1 METSNITK
9 MANGATESVTKNI
22 PIDGAE
28 AALKGV
34 NGAAESVTN
43 DIKNIAADAESNVTD
58 VMNKGKEDLN
68 KMTKQFDD
76 AIPKIDGV
84 EAALKE
90 VNVAQPVVKMI
101 LSSIP
106 NSTWKS
112 VSAASLDKICETVR
126 DAPDGDEATTVK
138 LQIIVLVNKLMTE
151 MMEKINKEKMQKN
164 IEREIMNKMM
174 GPLNELFD
182 KDYIRMKMMHDI
194 LTIHGTGISSY
205 LTSYLNSSYIKE
217 KDASDRNIYD
227 YISFNDMKEYEPE
240 LTKNDEDVD
249 GDNGDGDNVADG
261 AFGTVADGAFGTVA
275 DGAFG
280 TVADGAV
287 ADGAVGAV
295 GAVGTVAD
303 GAVGTVADGAVG
315 TVADGAVG
323 TVADGAVGTV
333 ADGAVG
339 TVADGANTIVAP
351 IDVAAAP
358 ADNAD
363 NAPANKIGGAP
374 PASETPTPDASA
386 ESASEPPSKSPM
398 SPEIKAPNVNLLGNI
413 IETAKTILESLDL
426 LIAKMIEQNL
436 KNQVE
441 AANDTDAGD
450 TEEPR
455 FVDELHQKIITAA
468 TYHLEKPEGR
478 QMYLRQI
485 DKLLTQSTNAITGM
499 NSIIGPLFAQCL
511 QSESIQTCIKTTI
524 ASIIGDKPDANQN
537 NKSVIRAEDV
547 QQFVNLLT
555 VEITKLYAEKNI
567 MGGMYKLLECN
578 KVDNDTIYKK
588 KVKDNEHPIQ
598 GGKQNNSNSRKS
610 NRNRKNSRN
619 RQYLPKKNNQTRK
632 KH

>member
-1 METSNITK
+1 METSN
-9 MANGATESVTKNI
+9 NVNVATESATNDI
-22 PIDGAE
+22 PKIDVAE
-28 AALKGV
+28 AALKDANV
-34 NGAAESVTN
+34 AAESVAN
-43 DIKNIAADAESNVTD
+43 NIKTIAADAESNVND

-90 VNVAQPVVKMI
+90 VNVAQPIVKMI
-101 LSSIP
+101 LASVP

-112 VSAASLDKICETVR
+112 VSAASLDKICDTVR
-126 DAPDGDEATTVK
+126 DAPDGDAATTVK

-151 MMEKINKEKMQKN
+151 MMEKINKETMQKN

-182 KDYIRMKMMHDI
+182 KEYIQIKMMHDI
-194 LTIHGTGISSY
+194 LTKYGAAPNKELAKY
-205 LTSYLNSSYIKE
+205 LTTYLNSSYIKE
-217 KDASDRNIYD
+217 KDTSDRNIYH

-240 LTKNDEDVD
+240 LTNNAEVD
-249 GDNGDGDNVADG
+249 
-261 AFGTVADGAFGTVA
+261 
-275 DGAFG
+275 
-280 TVADGAV
+280 
-287 ADGAVGAV
+287 
-295 GAVGTVAD
+295 D
-303 GAVGTVADGAVG
+303 GAVGTVADGAPVAVTDDDVNVDNANG
-315 TVADGAVG
+315 APADADGAP
-323 TVADGAVGTV
+323 VAV
-333 ADGAVG
+333 ANGD
-339 TVADGANTIVAP
+339 
-351 IDVAAAP
+351 P
-358 ADNAD
+358 ADNNDA
-363 NAPANKIGGAP
+363 NATIGGVP
-374 PASETPTPDASA
+374 PASDASA

-398 SPEIKAPNVNLLGNI
+398 SPAVKMPNVNLLGNI
-413 IETAKTILESLDL
+413 AETAKTILESLDL

-511 QSESIQTCIKTTI
+511 QSGSIQTCIKTTI
-524 ASIIGDKPDANQN
+524 ASIIEPENQKN
-537 NKSVIRAEDV
+537 NTYEISEQEI
-547 QQFVNLLT
+547 QLFVEKLT
-555 VEITKLYAEKNI
+555 DEIKALYQEKNI

-578 KVDNDTIYKK
+578 KVDNDTIDKK
-588 KVKDNEHPIQ
+588 KVKDNEHPLQ
-598 GGKQNNSNSRKS
+598 GGKQNNSSSRKS
-610 NRNRKNSRN
+610 NCNRKNSRN